1 MEAKT
6 DRRIKRTRYL
16 LVHALTSL
24 MLKKSIK
31 DITVKEL
38 CESVDINRGTSY
50 LHYKDIYDMLEQTE
64 QELLEQ
70 FEQVFKNYHPDHT
83 PDFPYPLFVEIFQII
98 DQNSNL
104 CCALLSPNGD
114 ISFSVKIKK
123 LFEHQYIH
131 EWMVAHH
138 SADFLPTYE
147 YFSSFLVSGCSG
159 LIESWLAHGKKE
171 TPEEMARLISKLIST
186 GMTSVYPIPCGQ
198 SDDL

>member
-1 MEAKT
+1 MKGSHIIYGSKNRPPYQAHPLSACT
-6 DRRIKRTRYL
+6 RTHLPY
-16 LVHALTSL
+16 AE
-24 MLKKSIK
+24 KSIK

-38 CESVDINRGTSY
+38 CESVDINRGTFY

-138 SADFLPTYE
+138 QLIFCQLMNISAI
-147 YFSSFLVSGCSG
+147 FSFPAV
-159 LIESWLAHGKKE
+159 
-171 TPEEMARLISKLIST
+171 P
-186 GMTSVYPIPCGQ
+186 V
-198 SDDL
+198 

>member
-38 CESVDINRGTSY
+38 CESVDINRGTFY

-70 FEQVFKNYHPDHT
+70 FEAGLQK
-83 PDFPYPLFVEIFQII
+83 
-98 DQNSNL
+98 
-104 CCALLSPNGD
+104 LSPG
-114 ISFSVKIKK
+114 SYSGFS
-123 LFEHQYIH
+123 L
-131 EWMVAHH
+131 
-138 SADFLPTYE
+138 SAVCRN
-147 YFSSFLVSGCSG
+147 FSD
-159 LIESWLAHGKKE
+159 H
-171 TPEEMARLISKLIST
+171 
-186 GMTSVYPIPCGQ
+186 
-198 SDDL
+198 

>member
-38 CESVDINRGTSY
+38 CESVDINRGTFY

-131 EWMVAHH
+131 EWMVAHL
-138 SADFLPTYE
+138 S
-147 YFSSFLVSGCSG
+147 
-159 LIESWLAHGKKE
+159 LIH
-171 TPEEMARLISKLIST
+171 I
-186 GMTSVYPIPCGQ
+186 
-198 SDDL
+198 

>member
-38 CESVDINRGTSY
+38 CESVDINRGTFY

-64 QELLEQ
+64 QGLLEQ

-98 DQNSNL
+98 EHLLQIAVPIAYGSAFNGMDHLGSVEAEHGGISQRSDAG
-104 CCALLSPNGD
+104 ALIPHTKGMGGIIDDFQPAGMGD
-114 ISFSVKIKK
+114 GF
-123 LFEHQYIH
+123 
-131 EWMVAHH
+131 
-138 SADFLPTYE
+138 
-147 YFSSFLVSGCSG
+147 
-159 LIESWLAHGKKE
+159 
-171 TPEEMARLISKLIST
+171 
-186 GMTSVYPIPCGQ
+186 
-198 SDDL
+198 

>member
-1 MEAKT
+1 METKT

-38 CESVDINRGTSY
+38 CESVDINRGTFY

-70 FEQVFKNYHPDHT
+70 FEQVFKKYHPDHT
-83 PDFPYPLFVEIFQII
+83 PDFPYPL
-98 DQNSNL
+98 
-104 CCALLSPNGD
+104 
-114 ISFSVKIKK
+114 FSVKIKK

-147 YFSSFLVSGCSG
+147 YFSNFLVSGCSG

-171 TPEEMARLISKLIST
+171 TPDEMASLISKLIST

>member
-1 MEAKT
+1 MMEAKT

-31 DITVKEL
+31 DISVKEL
-38 CESVDINRGTSY
+38 CESVDINRGTFY

-98 DQNSNL
+98 DQNSDL

-147 YFSSFLVSGCSG
+147 YFSNFLRLFRSDRVMAG
-159 LIESWLAHGKKE
+159 SWKKGDAGGDGK
-171 TPEEMARLISKLIST
+171 TYQQTDFYRNDVCL
-186 GMTSVYPIPCGQ
+186 
-198 SDDL
+198 SDTLRTA

>member
-38 CESVDINRGTSY
+38 CESVDINRGTFY

-114 ISFSVKIKK
+114 ISFLSRSRNCLNTNTYTNGWLRIIQ
-123 LFEHQYIH
+123 LIFCQLMNI
-131 EWMVAHH
+131 
-138 SADFLPTYE
+138 SAV
-147 YFSSFLVSGCSG
+147 FSFPAAPV
-159 LIESWLAHGKKE
+159 
-171 TPEEMARLISKLIST
+171 
-186 GMTSVYPIPCGQ
+186 
-198 SDDL
+198 

>member
-1 MEAKT
+1 METKT

-38 CESVDINRGTSY
+38 CESVDINRGTFY

-64 QELLEQ
+64 QGLLEQ

-123 LFEHQYIH
+123 LFEHN
-131 EWMVAHH
+131 
-138 SADFLPTYE
+138 TYTN
-147 YFSSFLVSGCSG
+147 G
-159 LIESWLAHGKKE
+159 WLRII
-171 TPEEMARLISKLIST
+171 RLIFCQLMNISAVF
-186 GMTSVYPIPCGQ
+186 SFPAAPV
-198 SDDL
+198 